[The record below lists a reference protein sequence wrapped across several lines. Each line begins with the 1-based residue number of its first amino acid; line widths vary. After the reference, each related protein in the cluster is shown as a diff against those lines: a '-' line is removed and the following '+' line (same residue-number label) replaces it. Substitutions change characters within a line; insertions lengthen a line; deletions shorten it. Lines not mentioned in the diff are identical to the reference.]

1 MRKRTRYSL
10 LAVALLLIGLA
21 VVVYLRQQAPP
32 EVARLL
38 PESDAIVYLNLKP
51 LREAT
56 HFDRGPV
63 TRSPAYQQF
72 IDATGIVAERD
83 LDRAAFALH
92 RMSDP
97 TGPNGAVAFSE
108 VFEGHFDSARLIRY
122 LAANAKAQESYA
134 GRTIYSIPSENRTL
148 RVVLLAYDTVAA
160 SNMPT
165 PEQIHSIVD
174 RQKAAAS
181 PFSGSSLL
189 EARYRDVPPFAL
201 AWGIGHVGLP
211 FSASGDQHG
220 NVRLLGVDLPL
231 PADSTYVASL
241 RLTGALESDL
251 HLAGGEVAMRID
263 EIAGSPAEAAQSAQS
278 LTSMI
283 DMLRAVELA
292 RQPVPVTAQDKVMR
306 EFSDSVKIV
315 QKQDRASL
323 TASIPVSTLRQ
334 LSGPAR

>member
-10 LAVALLLIGLA
+10 LAVFLLLLGLA

-38 PESDAIVYLNLKP
+38 PESDAIVYLNLQS
-51 LREAT
+51 LREST
-56 HFDRGPV
+56 HFDRSPV
-63 TRSPAYQQF
+63 TRSLAYQQF

-97 TGPNGAVAFSE
+97 TGPNGPVAFSE

-148 RVVLLAYDTVAA
+148 RVVLLSYDTVAA

-165 PEQIHSIVD
+165 PEQIHSIID

-211 FSASGDQHG
+211 FSTGGDQHG
-220 NVRLLGVDLPL
+220 NVQLLGLGLPL

-251 HLAGGEVAMRID
+251 HLADGEVELRVD
-263 EIAGSPAEAAQSAQS
+263 EIAGNAAEAAQSVQS

-283 DMLRAVELA
+283 NLLRAVELA
-292 RQPVPVTAQDKVMR
+292 RQPVPVTAQDKAVR
-306 EFSDSVKIV
+306 QFSDSVKIV

-334 LSGPAR
+334 FSGPAR

>member
-10 LAVALLLIGLA
+10 LAVALLLLGLA
-21 VVVYLRQQAPP
+21 AVVYLRQQAPP

-38 PESDAIVYLNLKP
+38 PESDAIVYLGLKP

-56 HFDRGPV
+56 HFDRSPV

-92 RMSDP
+92 RMADP

-108 VFEGHFDSARLIRY
+108 VFEGQFDSARLTRY
-122 LAANAKAQESYA
+122 LAANATAQESYT

-165 PEQIHSIVD
+165 PEQIHSMID

-189 EARYRDVPPFAL
+189 EARYKDVPPFAL

-211 FSASGDQHG
+211 FSAGGDQH
-220 NVRLLGVDLPL
+220 RSIQLLGLDLPL

-241 RLTGALESDL
+241 RLTGGLENEL
-251 HLAGGEVAMRID
+251 HLAGGEVSLRVD
-263 EIAGSPAEAAQSAQS
+263 EIACNAAEAAQSAQT

-283 DMLRAVELA
+283 NLLRAIQLA
-292 RQPVPVTAQDKVMR
+292 RQPIPITAQDKVLR
-306 EFSDSVKIV
+306 QFSESIKIV
-315 QKQDRASL
+315 GKDDRASL
-323 TASIPVSTLRQ
+323 TAAIPVSALRQ
-334 LSGPAR
+334 LAGSAR

>member
-10 LAVALLLIGLA
+10 LAVALLLLGLA
-21 VVVYLRQQAPP
+21 AVVYLRQQAPP

-56 HFDRGPV
+56 HFDGNPV

-92 RMSDP
+92 RMADP

-108 VFEGHFDSARLIRY
+108 VFEGHFDSARLTGY
-122 LAANAKAQESYA
+122 LAANAKTQESYA
-134 GRTIYSIPSENRTL
+134 GRTIYSLASENRTV
-148 RVVLLAYDTVAA
+148 RIVLLAYDTVAA

-165 PEQIHSIVD
+165 PEQIHSIID

-189 EARYRDVPPFAL
+189 ETRYKDVPPFAL
-201 AWGIGHVGLP
+201 AWGIGHLGL
-211 FSASGDQHG
+211 SLSSTGDQH
-220 NVRLLGVDLPL
+220 RDIHLLGLDLPL

-241 RLTGALESDL
+241 RLTGDLEDGL
-251 HLAGGEVAMRID
+251 HLPGGQVALRVD
-263 EIAGSPAEAAQSAQS
+263 EIAGNAAEAAQTAQT
-278 LTSMI
+278 LTSMVNL
-283 DMLRAVELA
+283 LRAVELA
-292 RQPVPVTAQDKVMR
+292 RQPVPVAAQDKVLR
-306 EFSDSVKIV
+306 QFSDSIKIV
-315 QKQDRASL
+315 GRGDRASL
-323 TASIPVSTLRQ
+323 TAAIPVSSLRQ
-334 LSGPAR
+334 LANRP